1 MAQLNKSLEFA
12 TALAQFL
19 PKSAATRNGVGF
31 CPTADTW
38 SFQDG
43 TFKVHIDFERVPSA
57 FANHTD
63 ALKHTMLV
71 FAQNSAPTYLQN
83 LFESYLLFVRSLDPP
98 DEPATASFGLAQV
111 WQFIEKNSGKD
122 AWRIG
127 PVNVVLQRWHA
138 LGLPGVTQECVD
150 FLRAR
155 RKVGNVKGRAV
166 RTHDPVQGPFTEQ
179 EYVALYR
186 AVDTAFGRGDL
197 SQQTLLLTRL
207 LFATGQRIT
216 QYASLKLCDA
226 SVESSPDGLRSYA
239 IQIPQVKKRLAH
251 AREVFETFD
260 LSPQTGELLLEYIQA
275 RKLAADVN
283 AQSPLFIL
291 PGVDEGQGLFKGHCT
306 GKRLQDQFSRE
317 IERVAPPTYRLN
329 GAPLPVSPRR
339 FRYTLGT
346 RMAQERYSLLL
357 IAKVLGHADLQS
369 AAVYIERT
377 PQIIENID
385 KAMHG
390 YLAPISQAFV
400 GTVIEGD
407 ASSSRAGA
415 LGSRIYDFK
424 VAKAPV
430 GSCAGPDGCGFAKP
444 VACYGCSSFEPWLD
458 APHEKLLARL
468 LDERDVALRSHGE
481 RMAMVNDHT
490 ILAVQ
495 EVISQ
500 CAQIN
505 AQRNSSAGGVHG

>member
-1 MAQLNKSLEFA
+1 MAQPNKSLEFA
-12 TALAQFL
+12 VALAQFL
-19 PKSAATRNGVGF
+19 PKWATTRNGVGF
-31 CPTADTW
+31 CPTANTW

-63 ALKHTMLV
+63 ALKHTLLV

-83 LFESYLLFVRSLDPP
+83 LFEAYLLFVRSLDPT
-98 DEPATASFGLAQV
+98 DESATASFGLAHV
-111 WQFIEKNSGKD
+111 WQFIEKHSGKD
-122 AWRIG
+122 AWRVG
-127 PVNVVLQRWHA
+127 SLNVILQKWHA
-138 LGLPGVTQECVD
+138 LGLSGVTQECVD

-166 RTHDPVQGPFTEQ
+166 LTHDPVQGPFTEQ

-197 SQQTLLLTRL
+197 SRQTHLLTRL

-226 SVESSPDGLRSYA
+226 QVEHSPDGLKSYS

-251 AREVFETFD
+251 AREAFETFD
-260 LSPQTGELLLEYIQA
+260 LSPQTGALLLECVHE
-275 RKLAADVN
+275 RKLAADAD
-283 AQSPLFIL
+283 AQSPLFTL
-291 PGVDEGQGLFKGHCT
+291 PGLDEGQGLFKGHCT
-306 GKRLQDQFSRE
+306 GKRLQEQFCRE

-329 GAPLPVSPRR
+329 GVPLPVSPRR
-339 FRYTLGT
+339 FRYTIGT

-369 AAVYIERT
+369 AAVYIEAT
-377 PQIIENID
+377 PRIVENID
-385 KAMHG
+385 KAMDS

-400 GTVIEGD
+400 GTVIEGE
-407 ASSSRAGA
+407 ATSSKAGEP
-415 LGSRIYDFK
+415 GSRIYDFK

-430 GSCAGPDGCGFAKP
+430 GSCAGPSGCGFAKP

-458 APHEKLLARL
+458 APHDKLLDRL
-468 LDERDVALRSHGE
+468 LDEREVVLRSHGE
-481 RMAMVNDHT
+481 RMAVINDPT
-490 ILAVQ
+490 IYAVR

-500 CAQIN
+500 CAQIK
-505 AQRNSSAGGVHG
+505 AQRNSRT